1 MKTIIILTH
10 GEFSTGIAASLRMI
24 MGNIDNLF
32 VMSITLQDDIHD
44 IVSRLKSIISNDI
57 PTIIVTD
64 IPGGSTTQ
72 AALKAS
78 DNNDLVYVVSG
89 LNLALL
95 IALAVSDFTDDHMIN
110 SELIRKAVDE
120 GKASLYFIDDN
131 DIVIQSGKDDEL

>member
-1 MKTIIILTH
+1 MKIIIILTH

-44 IVSRLKSIISNDI
+44 IVSRLKSIISNGI

-78 DNNDLVYVVSG
+78 DNIDLVYVVSG

-110 SELIRKAVDE
+110 SELIRKAVEE

-131 DIVIQSGKDDEL
+131 DIFIQSGKDDEL

>member
-1 MKTIIILTH
+1 MKIIIILTH

-44 IVSRLKSIISNDI
+44 IVSRLKSIISNSI

-78 DNNDLVYVVSG
+78 DNIDLVYVVSG

-110 SELIRKAVDE
+110 SELIRKAVEE

-131 DIVIQSGKDDEL
+131 DIFIQSGKDDEL